1 MKLNKLTPEE
11 EKIIKQR
18 ATERPFS
25 GEYDR
30 LFSDGAYLCRQCNN
44 LLYLSKDKFDARCG
58 WPGFDD
64 ETKGAVKH
72 ELDSDGVRTEI
83 LCANCGAHLGHV
95 FVGENLTDKNTRHC
109 VNSLS
114 LRFVQQDF
122 RTGEKYQAVFGGGCF
137 WCLESVFR
145 ELRGVES
152 VVSGYADG
160 EEVDPTYERVCAG
173 STGHAEV
180 VQIIYDSEIISYQN
194 LLEIFFSVHDP
205 TTLNRQGSD
214 IGEQYRSIILYKTWE
229 QKTQVEEFINK
240 LMQEDIYERRIVTE
254 VAPLIIF
261 YPAEEYHQNYY
272 TKNQEAVYCQLVINP
287 KLNKF
292 RGKFKELLK

>member
-272 TKNQEAVYCQLVINP
+272 TKN
-287 KLNKF
+287 
-292 RGKFKELLK
+292 